1 MNMQLMRLITT
12 ILYTQLFCREM
23 SADIQFLCKADLL
36 LVFPLPGA
44 EQDIQGTPLGAQPLR
59 LVPEC
64 SLSGVE
70 ELEEVAALSGTQ
82 ELRVLRNKALDIK
95 CDVL

>member
-1 MNMQLMRLITT
+1 
-12 ILYTQLFCREM
+12 M
-23 SADIQFLCKADLL
+23 SADVPFLRKADLL
-36 LVFPLPGA
+36 LVFPLPGV
-44 EQDIQGTPLGAQPLR
+44 EQDIQGAPLGGQPLR

-70 ELEEVAALSGTQ
+70 ELEEVAALSGAQ